1 MKERKLRVMVA
12 KPGLDGHDRG
22 ARIIARAFRDAG
34 FEVVY
39 TGLHQTPES
48 IVQAAIQED
57 VDMVGMSSLAGAHRY
72 LFPEVV
78 RLLREKGGED
88 IVVCGGGIIPDE
100 DVSKTERG
108 RNCRDLH
115 SRLQTGRYC
124 ELGERT
130 REAEGG
136 VMASAVEK
144 VIAGDVRTVAR
155 LIRDIDDR
163 VPGVRETLKALYAHT
178 GHAYVVGITGAP
190 GVGKSTLVDQMLAHL
205 RKAEKTVG
213 VLAVDPTSP
222 FSGGAILGDRIRM
235 QRHSLDEGVFIR
247 SLATRGHFG
256 GLTQSTRSAIDVLDA
271 MGKDYILVE
280 TVGVGQDEVDV
291 VKSAQTTIIVV
302 IPGMGDDI
310 QAIKAGIL
318 EVGDIF
324 VINKADRE
332 GADKT
337 LNELRQMIDMGH
349 QKYKEGKWTPPILK
363 VEAVFDRGVVE
374 LLDAVEKHRA
384 YLMEAGGDQHLL
396 RRTLRIR
403 EELAEMIKNR
413 LVQEVLDQLIEGG
426 EFERAVEAILAGE
439 MDPYT
444 ASDNLVF
451 SKLGRKK

>member
-1 MKERKLRVMVA
+1 
-12 KPGLDGHDRG
+12 
-22 ARIIARAFRDAG
+22 
-34 FEVVY
+34 
-39 TGLHQTPES
+39 
-48 IVQAAIQED
+48 
-57 VDMVGMSSLAGAHRY
+57 
-72 LFPEVV
+72 
-78 RLLREKGGED
+78 
-88 IVVCGGGIIPDE
+88 
-100 DVSKTERG
+100 
-108 RNCRDLH
+108 
-115 SRLQTGRYC
+115 
-124 ELGERT
+124 
-130 REAEGG
+130 
-136 VMASAVEK
+136 MANPVEK
-144 VIAGDVRTVAR
+144 VLAGDVRTVAR

-163 VPGVRETLKALYAHT
+163 VPEVRETLKALYAHT
-178 GHAYVVGITGAP
+178 GHAYVIGITGAP
-190 GVGKSTLVDQMLAHL
+190 GVGKSTLVDQMVAHL
-205 RKAEKTVG
+205 RKTEKTVG

-337 LNELRQMIDMGH
+337 LNELRQMIDMGQ
-349 QKYKEGKWTPPILK
+349 QKYKGGKWTPPILK
-363 VEAVFDRGVVE
+363 VEAVFDRGVAE
-374 LLDAVEKHRA
+374 LLEAIEQHRA
-384 YLMEAGGDQHLL
+384 YLMKAGGDQHLL

-403 EELAEMIKNR
+403 EELAEMVKNR

-426 EFERAVEAILAGE
+426 EFEHAVEAILAGE